1 MILAVGYRVR
11 SPRGTQFRQWATARL
26 GVPGQGLHHG
36 RRAPEAVRRR
46 LLRRTARPHPG
57 HSFLGAPRLLR
68 KFFAVVQNKMHWAAR
83 SQTAAEVIARR
94 ADAARP
100 HMGLTTWTSSRPRR
114 NDTGVAKNYLNREE
128 IETLNLIV
136 SAYLDFAELRPAA
149 ANPWPCAT
157 GSPSSTTFSV

>member
-36 RRAPEAVRRR
+36 RRAPEAIRRR

-57 HSFLGAPRLLR
+57 HSFLGAPRLLI

-83 SQTAAEVIARR
+83 SQTAAEE
-94 ADAARP
+94 
-100 HMGLTTWTSSRPRR
+100 LSEKPRR
-114 NDTGVAKNYLNREE
+114 SEE
-128 IETLNLIV
+128 RMSRMRT
-136 SAYLDFAELRPAA
+136 S
-149 ANPWPCAT
+149 
-157 GSPSSTTFSV
+157 